1 MARRSLVAVVATAV
15 LVALILL
22 LPEPP
27 GLSPAGKRTAAL
39 FAAAVILWA
48 TEALPI
54 GVTSLLVIVL
64 QPVLQVADLRAAFGG
79 FASPVFFFVL
89 AMFCIAGAI
98 SGSGLDRRFAF
109 FLLDRARGSSRGVVT
124 ALMVGTAAISTI
136 MSDVPACAI
145 FMAIGLGL
153 LERLR
158 VVPGESALGKAVM
171 IGIPI
176 AALIGGVAT
185 PAGSSINILGI
196 HFIEQYGKVR
206 VSFLEWMV
214 IGVPM
219 VLLLTPLACWAVL
232 RFYPP
237 EVERIA
243 DERERLGPMSAA
255 EKKAIALL
263 AVMMALWIAS
273 SWVPKL
279 DVTLVALAGSI
290 VMFLPG
296 IRLLD
301 WPRANRVIGWDV
313 LLMIGAVTS
322 LGQVSVGSGLAKWLV
337 DSLLGGMAQWPLA
350 AALAAISAVT
360 VLVHIP
366 LPVGPVINA
375 VMIPPI
381 ALMALDSGKNPAL
394 YALPVAFTASCGFLL
409 PFDPVALVTYSRG
422 YYRMLDMLA
431 PGAVLSLVWIVVMTA
446 LMLLLASPLGFF

>member
-1 MARRSLVAVVATAV
+1 MARRSLVAAAAMGA
-15 LVALILL
+15 LIALILV
-22 LPEPP
+22 LPEPS
-27 GLSPAGKRTAAL
+27 GLSSTGKRAAAL

-98 SGSGLDRRFAF
+98 TGSGLDRRFAF
-109 FLLDRARGSSRGVVT
+109 LLLDRAGGSSRGVVT
-124 ALMVGTAAISTI
+124 ALMMGTAAISTI

-263 AVMMALWIAS
+263 SLMMVLWIAS
-273 SWVPKL
+273 TWFPRL

-290 VMFLPG
+290 AMFLPG
-296 IRLLD
+296 VRLLD
-301 WPRANRVIGWDV
+301 
-313 LLMIGAVTS
+313 
-322 LGQVSVGSGLAKWLV
+322 
-337 DSLLGGMAQWPLA
+337 
-350 AALAAISAVT
+350 
-360 VLVHIP
+360 
-366 LPVGPVINA
+366 
-375 VMIPPI
+375 
-381 ALMALDSGKNPAL
+381 
-394 YALPVAFTASCGFLL
+394 
-409 PFDPVALVTYSRG
+409 
-422 YYRMLDMLA
+422 
-431 PGAVLSLVWIVVMTA
+431 
-446 LMLLLASPLGFF
+446 